1 MKMAEFSWHAVNHLQ
16 RQQSGT
22 ILAENAEQAKVRL
35 LARGLQQVKVR
46 RNWRLSTKVRQAE
59 IGELMQQLAML
70 LQAAL
75 PLKSGLEMLQ
85 HNCQNEKLQHWLQQL
100 TQGIV
105 GGYAFSQVL
114 QQYPHFLTDRD
125 RQLIKIGETSGR
137 LAQICRQIGEDKAK
151 KLELQRKLQKILL
164 YPLMVLLISFGLTV
178 LLLLFI
184 VPQFAEM
191 YQQNQQQLPLFTRFL
206 LQQSQILQQYGGR
219 LALLVALLIGGGV
232 RIYRQHA
239 GLRRKLSALLQR
251 LPLFGRLQQ
260 FSLIV
265 DSSRNLALMLHA
277 GIPLNQA
284 LSTFLAPQQ
293 QEQPT
298 LMQQEISQSLQL
310 LQQGYAFSQSVSSR
324 WFPQQAQ
331 QMLLVG
337 EKSGCLGQ
345 MLQHI
350 ADNYQ
355 RRLDH
360 QIDLLSQL
368 LEPLLMLLIGA
379 LIGAVMLGMYLPIFD
394 MGAMLG

>member
-1 MKMAEFSWHAVNHLQ
+1 MAEFSWQAVNQLQ
-16 RQQSGT
+16 RQQSGM
-22 ILAENAEQAKVRL
+22 ILAPSAEQAKVRL

-46 RNWRLSTKVRQAE
+46 RNWRLSSAVSHAE
-59 IGELMQQLAML
+59 ICELMQQMAML

-75 PLKSGLEMLQ
+75 PLKTVLQMLSQ
-85 HNCQNEKLQHWLQQL
+85 NCQSEKLQLWLQQL
-100 TQGIV
+100 EHGIAA
-105 GGYAFSQVL
+105 GYSFSQTL
-114 QQYPHFLTDRD
+114 SQEPQFLNERD
-125 RQLIKIGETSGR
+125 RQLIKIGETSGQ
-137 LAQICRQIGEDKAK
+137 LAQICRQIGEDKSK

-164 YPLMVLLISFGLTV
+164 YPMMVLLISFALTV
-178 LLLLFI
+178 LLLLFV

-191 YQQNQQQLPLFTRFL
+191 YQQNQQQLPLFTQFL
-206 LQQSQILQQYGGR
+206 LQQSQILQDYGGR
-219 LALLVALLIGGGV
+219 LALLCALLIAIIIRV
-232 RIYRQHA
+232 YRQN
-239 GLRRKLSALLQR
+239 GKVRRKWAQWLAI
-251 LPLFGRLQQ
+251 LPLFGRLNQL
-260 FSLIV
+260 SLIV
-265 DSSRNLALMLHA
+265 DSSRNLALMLNA

-284 LSTFLAPQQ
+284 LQTFLNPQKPA
-293 QEQPT
+293 EHS
-298 LMQQEISQSLQL
+298 LLQQEISQSLQL

-355 RRLDH
+355 RQLDH

-368 LEPLLMLLIGA
+368 LEPLLMLLIGG